1 MTAPRRIDVRK
12 LLLGLVLASAVGCG
26 NASSDGACEQ
36 GTVGVC
42 NDEGQPMDPEPSGNV
57 RTPAPG
63 EPAISE
69 ARSTLR
75 VGETVDFS
83 MYTHCGVE
91 STRINGRVWNAV
103 DPLHSSPE
111 RLGPRPAGQAP
122 GTGRQVD
129 VGEDRQG
136 RVCGPGRAERPRP
149 VPNRQGPAP
158 LRLAARNNDGAA
170 AHHFSWGCCIIG
182 PRARKTGS
190 HPDRPA

>member
-42 NDEGQPMDPEPSGNV
+42 NDEGRLDPEPSGNV

-63 EPAISE
+63 EPAVSE

-91 STRINGRVWNAV
+91 STRINGRVWNAM
-103 DPLHSSPE
+103 DPLYSSPE
-111 RLGPRPAGQAP
+111 RLGPPTGWADPEQDGLLTLEAVDRAVFAALGERVVLVPSQTGEALRPC
-122 GTGRQVD
+122 D
-129 VGEDRQG
+129 
-136 RVCGPGRAERPRP
+136 
-149 VPNRQGPAP
+149 
-158 LRLAARNNDGAA
+158 
-170 AHHFSWGCCIIG
+170 
-182 PRARKTGS
+182 
-190 HPDRPA
+190 